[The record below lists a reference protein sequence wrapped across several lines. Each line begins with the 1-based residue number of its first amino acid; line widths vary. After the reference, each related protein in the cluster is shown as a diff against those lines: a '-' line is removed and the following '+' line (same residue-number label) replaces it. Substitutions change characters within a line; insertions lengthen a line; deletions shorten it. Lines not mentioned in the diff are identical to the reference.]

1 MVEIHYPRNF
11 TAKRQSPR
19 FSCLLLTLL
28 IYSLPF
34 LTNAS
39 PVQGMIRVLKIE
51 GQSAEAVMDGI
62 PIQIQIGSTLK
73 QGSVIRTGESS
84 SVDLLPNTE
93 FSIERF
99 VRDPFDA
106 ANTNYR
112 NISSE
117 PSISKTQIKI
127 DTGTVLMGIKKLK
140 SPSDFNIR
148 TEVGTTGIRG
158 TSLFV
163 KYDKAEREDGV
174 IVGVAEGVVE
184 FMTSSGSLKSISGG
198 ESFQITDN
206 GSGATFKPNP
216 RKGNELLLETLWIDS
231 KIRESLPAHPF
242 TSSRTPPARGAS
254 APLERQ
260 APPPNQPGSRA
271 SYSVE

>member
-1 MVEIHYPRNF
+1 
-11 TAKRQSPR
+11 
-19 FSCLLLTLL
+19 
-28 IYSLPF
+28 
-34 LTNAS
+34 
-39 PVQGMIRVLKIE
+39 MIRVLKIE

-84 SVDLLPNTE
+84 SVDLLFDNGAVLQVRPNTE